1 MLVLRG
7 FKLVL
12 SFLLTTRRM
21 EETVAAVSSL
31 AAAAPS
37 GWTPAITQWAT
48 KLHVKFGKKKKKHC
62 RRTNP
67 GGWDYLLSFTLL
79 SHSVFFNCV

>member
-7 FKLVL
+7 SKLVL

-37 GWTPAITQWAT
+37 GWTPAVGDKTT
-48 KLHVKFGKKKKKHC
+48 
-62 RRTNP
+62 R
-67 GGWDYLLSFTLL
+67 
-79 SHSVFFNCV
+79 